1 MTLEF
6 EKARQL
12 EDRVDSLIDKART
25 LNDEDFGAVNWGDIA
40 VVDIIE
46 ERSLLRPQDPPV
58 VIVKIEEAAPEC
70 HLASWLS
77 DQISDTGA
85 YVVAEW

>member
-6 EKARQL
+6 ANAHQL
-12 EDRVDSLIDKART
+12 EGRVDGLIAEAQAMTDI
-25 LNDEDFGAVNWGDIA
+25 DFGAVNWGDIA

-46 ERSLLRPQDPPV
+46 ERSLLRPQDQPV
-58 VIVKIEEAAPEC
+58 VIVKIEEADPGC
-70 HLASWLS
+70 RLASWLS
-77 DQISDTGA
+77 EQISDTGA